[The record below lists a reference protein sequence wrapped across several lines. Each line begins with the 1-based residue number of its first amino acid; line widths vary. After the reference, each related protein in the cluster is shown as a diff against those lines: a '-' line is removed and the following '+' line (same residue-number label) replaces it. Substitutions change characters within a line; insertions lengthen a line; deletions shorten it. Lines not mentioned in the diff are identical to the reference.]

1 MIRCDALVV
10 GGGPGGSTCARRLR
24 LAGWDVVVADRAR
37 FPRDKVCAGWITPG
51 VFPLLD
57 LDPAEYRATGLTM
70 QEITAFRTS
79 VIGASPVDTMYDHV
93 ASYAIRRC
101 EFDDFLLR
109 RAQVRVLENTAITTF
124 RRAGDRWIV
133 NDTIDTGVVVGAG
146 GHFCPV
152 ARHLRGGTD
161 TSDPV
166 VAKEAEFRLDGRA
179 SGTAGSTPELFFCRD
194 LEGYGWCVRKG
205 DYLNVGIGR
214 RTSADFNDHVR
225 DFMAFLERTST
236 LSPASDLKWRGHAYL
251 ASGAGAR
258 PLVADG
264 MLLVGDA
271 AGLAYAESGEGIGPA
286 IESGRLAADTLI
298 ALKGRSRAADLQP
311 YAKALARRHPRARG
325 TPAPLKPVFAAVGR
339 LLLGS
344 RAFTRHIMLNRWFLR
359 ASSLLL
365 AASVLAPA
373 AALAQQSAAAP
384 DKSVAT
390 RLQRFEDKEE
400 IQNLLLDYGRYLDN
414 RDFAGYSSLF
424 AKDGEWVGGFGSVTG
439 PANIKTFM
447 EKNMGTQPN
456 TAKNYHLLSNFVIT
470 VNGDTATAWS
480 RWAFVV
486 PGERGATIAQAGRY
500 DDQLVRENGRW
511 KFKKRV
517 ASNDTAGPAARGK

>member
-10 GGGPGGSTCARRLR
+10 GGGPGGSTCARVLR
-24 LAGWDVVVADRAR
+24 RAGWEVVVADRAR
-37 FPRDKVCAGWITPG
+37 FPRDKVCAGWLTPG
-51 VFPLLD
+51 VFPLLE
-57 LDPAEYRATGLTM
+57 LDPDEYRATGLTL
-70 QEITAFRTS
+70 QEIRAFRTS
-79 VIGASPVDTMYDHV
+79 VIGATPVDTRYHHV

-109 RAQVRVLENTAITTF
+109 RAQAHVLEDTF
-124 RRAGDRWIV
+124 VTSLQRSGGRWIV
-133 NDTIDTGVVVGAG
+133 NGAIDAMVVIGAG

-152 ARHLRGGTD
+152 ARHLRGGAD
-161 TSDPV
+161 TSPPV
-166 VAKEAEFRLDGRA
+166 VAKEAEFRVEGRHATTDGQM
-179 SGTAGSTPELFFCRD
+179 PELFFCRD

-214 RTSADFNDHVR
+214 RTSVDFNDHVR
-225 DFMAFLERTST
+225 DFTTFLERTHT
-236 LSPASDLKWRGHAYL
+236 LSPTSKLKWRGHAYL
-251 ASGAGAR
+251 ASGAGTR
-258 PLVADG
+258 PIVGDG

-286 IESGRLAADTLI
+286 IASGRLAAETLI
-298 ALKGRSRAADLQP
+298 ALNGRHSAIDLQS
-311 YAKALARRHPRARG
+311 YADVLAQRYPRPRS
-325 TPAPLKPVFAAVGR
+325 TPARLKSTVAAFGR

-359 ASSLLL
+359 ASCLAL
-365 AASVLAPA
+365 AAWMVTPSHVYAQRAASSESSLAA
-373 AALAQQSAAAP
+373 
-384 DKSVAT
+384 

-456 TAKNYHLLSNFVIT
+456 VAKNYHLLSNFVIT

-500 DDQLVRENGRW
+500 DDTLVRENGRW
-511 KFKKRV
+511 RFKKRV
-517 ASNDTAGPAARGK
+517 ASNDTAGPGGRGK